1 VHIYVHVSIHSRV
14 FIFVYRLRNKRDK
27 EGGDESRSPP
37 QRNLSIPDIQDIRV
51 SDVNIQVSDD
61 DYFSDRKV

>member
-1 VHIYVHVSIHSRV
+1 MLVYVHQSLSTS
-14 FIFVYRLRNKRDK
+14 VYRLRYKRDK

-61 DYFSDRKV
+61 NYFSDRKV